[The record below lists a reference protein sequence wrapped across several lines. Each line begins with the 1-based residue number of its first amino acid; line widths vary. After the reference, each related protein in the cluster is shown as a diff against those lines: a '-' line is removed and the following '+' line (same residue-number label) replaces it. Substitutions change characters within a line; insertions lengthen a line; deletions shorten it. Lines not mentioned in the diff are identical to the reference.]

1 VEGGTDLKFL
11 SIFDYS
17 STLKDDQSL
26 HPKQYTK
33 AMSQMSEIL
42 ISYAYDRKTQ
52 ALGIGIDEDLNNG
65 AELQEGED
73 NNRGFVILK
82 NQNNSVDLKSSKEVV
97 EIYKKYLKNDD

>member
-17 STLKDDQSL
+17 STMNDEQTL

-42 ISYAYDRKTQ
+42 LPYAQDRKTQ
-52 ALGIGIDEDLNNG
+52 ALGIGIDEDLNNEV
-65 AELQEGED
+65 ELQEGEE
-73 NNRGFVILK
+73 NNRGFVIMK
-82 NQNNSVDLKSSKEVV
+82 NQNNSVDF
-97 EIYKKYLKNDD
+97 